1 MNVTDSGESY
11 WATDDIE
18 TVVHCPVCGSM
29 DFVHAYSHLVDTEE
43 GVPGLW
49 SMKSCRQCSSLILD
63 PRPVPHALHK
73 AYRTYYTHR
82 APEGENAVL
91 SGGGFVGATLRTYL
105 RQRFGWNG
113 SPGIG
118 LTRAVIGCIPPVRH
132 QLAYFMRHLPDTP
145 GRLLDVGCGNGA
157 FMLRAKQAGWHVE
170 GVEPDR
176 VAAAVARESTGAPV
190 YDSFSD
196 LPSRSFDQVTLSHVI
211 EHLHEPTQVLERCS
225 QVLKPGGRIWLATPN
240 INGKGHRYFRCAWQP
255 LETPRHLSMPS
266 ATGLQ
271 MMLNQA
277 GFSNIRFRPRG
288 RGSRKRIEASS
299 LRISSDPPSG
309 AARLLLSQWIDFV
322 GSFSSMGAEELVLTA
337 EVSAR

>member
-18 TVVHCPVCGSM
+18 TVVHCPVCGSV
-29 DFVHAYSHLVDTEE
+29 DFVHAYSDLVDTEE

-132 QLAYFMRHLPDTP
+132 QLAYFMRHLPNTP

-157 FMLRAKQAGWHVE
+157 
-170 GVEPDR
+170 
-176 VAAAVARESTGAPV
+176 
-190 YDSFSD
+190 YDSISD
-196 LPSRSFDQVTLSHVI
+196 LPSLSFDQVTLSHVI
-211 EHLHEPTQVLERCS
+211 EHLHEPTEVLARCS

-240 INGKGHRYFRCAWQP
+240 INGKGHRYFGRAWQP
-255 LETPRHLSMPS
+255 LETPRHLAMPS

-271 MMLNQA
+271 MMLKQA

-299 LRISSDPPSG
+299 LRIASAPPSG

-322 GSFSSMGAEELVLTA
+322 GSFSSMAAEELVLTA